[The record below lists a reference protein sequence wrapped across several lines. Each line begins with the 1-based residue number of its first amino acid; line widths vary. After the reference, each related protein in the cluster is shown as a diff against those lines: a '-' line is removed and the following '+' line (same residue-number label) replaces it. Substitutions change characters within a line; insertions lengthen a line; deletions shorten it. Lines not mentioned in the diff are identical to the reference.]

1 MKFHFTPL
9 EVLAVIEGIQL
20 RLKRTFTA
28 EEIESGV
35 LKGLIEESDYD
46 VLRVVSKCAF
56 ERYSY

>member
-20 RLKRTFTA
+20 RLKCTFTA

-35 LKGLIEESDYD
+35 LEGLIEESDYD
-46 VLRVVSKCAF
+46 VLHVVSKCAF